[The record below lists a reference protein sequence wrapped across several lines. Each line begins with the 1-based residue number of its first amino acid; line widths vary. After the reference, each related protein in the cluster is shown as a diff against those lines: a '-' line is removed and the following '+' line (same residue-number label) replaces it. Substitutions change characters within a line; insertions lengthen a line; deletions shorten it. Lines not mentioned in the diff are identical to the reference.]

1 MTAKMDKSPAS
12 TSSKRPLRR
21 SRTITCNVY
30 PTTRALQEN
39 VVDEKTD
46 DVSPSDM
53 KASPKSS
60 CQALRH
66 AVSALTRLDD
76 FICEKIGAGFFSEV
90 FKVQYFV

>member
-1 MTAKMDKSPAS
+1 MTAEMDK
-12 TSSKRPLRR
+12 TSSSTKRSTLRR

-30 PTTRALQEN
+30 PATRPVQDRP
-39 VVDEKTD
+39 VDRTREP
-46 DVSPSDM
+46 SPNDET
-53 KASPKSS
+53 SPKSS

-90 FKVQYFV
+90 FKVRACFSEI